1 MAKNTKRSN
10 NGCVILPTTNSL
22 NLRGFTTLL
31 ICAAAE
37 EEEEEEDLPKEELKM
52 ANSWLTALE
61 NLQAQFRGLPDVE
74 KLMEKDFE
82 WVDEVL
88 VEATALFK
96 KDSSSTNHEND
107 KDKTNDE
114 STSSDAPVLLPQTPR
129 VKKDRAERLR
139 NNSTMNRRSSI
150 RVVTGT
156 LATKRASRKA
166 SQMATQK
173 IAMTV
178 ENLSNIGKKLRRPTL
193 INGTVS
199 FASNSAVEEEMDED
213 EETKEVNNKILP
225 EVCL

>member
-1 MAKNTKRSN
+1 MFKIGKMQRIVFHETF
-10 NGCVILPTTNSL
+10 ILPTDISL
-22 NLRGFTTLL
+22 NLRAFTTLL
-31 ICAAAE
+31 ICAAAD
-37 EEEEEEDLPKEELKM
+37 EEEDLPIEDFKM

-96 KDSSSTNHEND
+96 KDSSSAKETDAE
-107 KDKTNDE
+107 KTNDE
-114 STSSDAPVLLPQTPR
+114 STASDAPVLLPQTPR

-173 IAMTV
+173 IALTV

-193 INGTVS
+193 VNGTVS
-199 FASNSAVEEEMDED
+199 FATNGTADEEEVEES
-213 EETKEVNNKILP
+213 EEVKFQHHFKIP
-225 EVCL
+225 RNCS